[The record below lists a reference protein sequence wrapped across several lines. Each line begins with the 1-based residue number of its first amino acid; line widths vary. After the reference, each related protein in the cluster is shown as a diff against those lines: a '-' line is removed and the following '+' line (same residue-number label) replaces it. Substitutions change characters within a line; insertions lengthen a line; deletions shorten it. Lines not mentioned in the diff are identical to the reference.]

1 MAELKIYRG
10 ADRIGGG
17 CTEIASGGERILI
30 DFGAN
35 LPNADDDAAIKDAE
49 MAAKV
54 FDGRPAKAVLFTHY
68 HGDHYGL
75 YKEVPPE
82 VPMYIGPLAKQ
93 ILQVLVPRLDYKAEV
108 KGAPIIEK
116 MRTYNAG
123 HELKELAPNF
133 SVLPLYVDHSAL
145 DAYMLYI
152 KAGGKNILF
161 TGDFRTHGIQ
171 SERGQLW
178 SALKHYVVPGG
189 VDVLVTEGTMLG
201 RLEEAK
207 ENPVKTEREL
217 GLAALE
223 RFREHKYNFVLMSST
238 NLDSLMMFYHYTP
251 RGMLFVC
258 DSYQAQVM
266 LTAMKGMEK
275 KEPRWYQRS
284 PYQPTVYIWRTSRD
298 EDLSEL
304 ERMGAALAQSIQI
317 LPADGGMMS
326 QKGFVFL
333 TRRNSFA
340 HGHKA
345 ALDNFYPL
353 DGSRDAQLI
362 YSMWTGYLYGPQR
375 DKELIKAL
383 DGRKPVPLHTSGHA
397 YIDAIAKLIEL
408 TDPKVIV
415 PTHTE
420 CAQEFK
426 DFPEFAR
433 WKDRVRPVK
442 NGEVLPLDTL

>member
-10 ADRIGGG
+10 ADQIGGG
-17 CTEIASGGERILI
+17 CTEIAAGGERILI

-35 LPNADDDAAIKDAE
+35 LPDADESAAIKDAE

-82 VPMYIGPLAKQ
+82 TPMYIGPLAKE
-93 ILQVLVPRLDYKAEV
+93 ILQVLVPRLDGHAEV
-108 KGAPIIEK
+108 KGTPIVNRMK
-116 MRTYNAG
+116 TYRAG
-123 HELKELAPNF
+123 RWMNLSPNF

-152 KAGGKNILF
+152 KAGGKKILF

-171 SERGQLW
+171 GERGQLW
-178 SALKHYVVPGG
+178 SALEKYVVPGG

-207 ENPVKTEREL
+207 ENPVQTERDL
-217 GLAALE
+217 GRAA
-223 RFREHKYNFVLMSST
+223 FRAFQAHPYNFVMLSST

-251 RGMLFVC
+251 RGKLFVC

-266 LTAMKGMEK
+266 LTAMKGMEQ
-275 KEPRWYQRS
+275 KERRWYQRS
-284 PYQPTVYIWRTSRD
+284 PYQPTICIWRASRD

-304 ERMGAALAQSIQI
+304 ERMGAALAQPIRV
-317 LPADGGMMS
+317 LPADGGLMS
-326 QKGFVFL
+326 QRGFVFL
-333 TRRNSFA
+333 TRRSSLGR
-340 HGHKA
+340 GHKA
-345 ALDNFYPL
+345 ALDTFYPL

-362 YSMWTGYLYGPQR
+362 YSMWKGYLSGPHR
-375 DKELIKAL
+375 DKELVKAL
-383 DGRKPVPLHTSGHA
+383 EGRKPVPLHTSGHA
-397 YIDAIAKLIEL
+397 YIDAIAKLIG
-408 TDPKVIV
+408 TVDPKVIV
-415 PTHTE
+415 PMHTE
-420 CAQEFK
+420 CSQEFK

-433 WKDRVRPVK
+433 WEDRVQPLI
-442 NGEVLPLDTL
+442 NGQVLSL